1 MAAAVGTAKTMFE
14 QCDECGQPLLTD
26 DELEYVYVALEWA
39 AGQGYTWMR
48 PGAERQYKMPTL
60 RQAFNKIADKLKLP
74 RVEQLIDKRTE
85 QI

>member
-1 MAAAVGTAKTMFE
+1 MFE
-14 QCDECGQPLLTD
+14 QCDVGAQPLLTD

-48 PGAERQYKMPTL
+48 PTAERQYKMPTL
-60 RQAFNKIADKLKLP
+60 RQAFNKIADKLKLL

>member
-1 MAAAVGTAKTMFE
+1 MFE
-14 QCDECGQPLLTD
+14 QCDVGAQPLLTD

-39 AGQGYTWMR
+39 AEQGYTWMR
-48 PGAERQYKMPTL
+48 PRAERQYKMPTL